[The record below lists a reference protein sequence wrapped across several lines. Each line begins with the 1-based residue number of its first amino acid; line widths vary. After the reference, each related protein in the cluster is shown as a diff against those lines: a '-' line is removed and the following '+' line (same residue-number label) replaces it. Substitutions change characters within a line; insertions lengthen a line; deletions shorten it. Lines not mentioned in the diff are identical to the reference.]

1 MKHSSVEAQAPAHPP
16 QSTFNT
22 EEAERLTACAE
33 RASHDQSNSIET
45 SRLLKNVSRMLY
57 CALVET
63 AQRAKVR
70 LASVIAL
77 DRISQRL
84 RRFDQEADVEEMLA
98 DTVASVTLMANANDT
113 DDPIEHKRQE
123 HRKLAARTTC
133 GRSATARHACL
144 SSGSRH
150 GSRSSITSQW
160 LKSARSNRVCAR
172 IRGCAFCESCLRQ
185 RARVTRCYRRFRAN
199 TFTIC
204 SVTMLSAE

>member
-1 MKHSSVEAQAPAHPP
+1 MWWQPAPVMKHSSVEAQAPAHPP

-22 EEAERLTACAE
+22 EEAERLTARAE

-45 SRLLKNVSRMLY
+45 SRLLKNVSRRLY

-98 DTVASVTLMANANDT
+98 ETVASVTLMANANDT
-113 DDPIEHKRQE
+113 DDPIEHKRQNVK
-123 HRKLAARTTC
+123 HLPPTPVAIDQRQPRVLVSPVDRD
-133 GRSATARHACL
+133 TAVHL
-144 SSGSRH
+144 
-150 GSRSSITSQW
+150 
-160 LKSARSNRVCAR
+160 
-172 IRGCAFCESCLRQ
+172 E
-185 RARVTRCYRRFRAN
+185 
-199 TFTIC
+199 
-204 SVTMLSAE
+204 

>member
-1 MKHSSVEAQAPAHPP
+1 MRHSSIEVEPRAPAHPP

-22 EEAERLTACAE
+22 DEAERLTARAE

-77 DRISQRL
+77 DRISHRL
-84 RRFDQEADVEEMLA
+84 RRFDQEADVEGLLA

-113 DDPIEHKRQE
+113 DDPIEHKRKNTE
-123 HRKLAARTTC
+123 NLPRAPLAFDQRQQRMLASRVD
-133 GRSATARHACL
+133 RDTAVHL
-144 SSGSRH
+144 
-150 GSRSSITSQW
+150 Q
-160 LKSARSNRVCAR
+160 
-172 IRGCAFCESCLRQ
+172 
-185 RARVTRCYRRFRAN
+185 
-199 TFTIC
+199 
-204 SVTMLSAE
+204 